1 MEKLT
6 VVQEQLQRMR
16 QMNKYYHHQFLID
29 VRFLFIISILLLI
42 VESTIKFY
50 LIPFV
55 SLFGAVLLAFH
66 AHYLIFS
73 RNFSDF
79 LEQKINNMLGEEL
92 LIAHKLENKYFFP
105 IQDRKIVVAGF
116 GSSFSWF
123 GFVTLFITSYGIGFF
138 IYGLLNIQFSTSP
151 IYLTLLLVSS
161 LITLII
167 GYWWFVYGEGEKRL
181 RRIYEQ

>member
-1 MEKLT
+1 
-6 VVQEQLQRMR
+6 
-16 QMNKYYHHQFLID
+16 
-29 VRFLFIISILLLI
+29 
-42 VESTIKFY
+42 
-50 LIPFV
+50 
-55 SLFGAVLLAFH
+55 
-66 AHYLIFS
+66 
-73 RNFSDF
+73 
-79 LEQKINNMLGEEL
+79 MLGEEL

-105 IQDRKIVVAGF
+105 IQDKKIVVAGF

-181 RRIYEQ
+181 GDYDDKDMMQFGEALLMLYMVTGLWRLKKTQLKLN